1 MSEDELNK
9 LSKNC
14 FLSGFTKEQTDDA
27 ITKFKSL
34 LSKVHK
40 SVTTFNYNSNN
51 VPCIILTER
60 RFSEIMDKIAGRPV
74 SVDTNLNILQNAM
87 GNVFVEIS
95 LDFSNSDIHEE
106 ILLYANESL
115 DFFES
120 LAKTSMLALS
130 SPHSQVGQENVFMIQ
145 LPKPERATNAL
156 DVIRRGLKAGENP
169 PI

>member
-1 MSEDELNK
+1 MSKDELN
-9 LSKNC
+9 
-14 FLSGFTKEQTDDA
+14 E
-27 ITKFKSL
+27 L

-40 SVTTFNYNSNN
+40 SVTVFNYNGNQ

-74 SVDTNLNILQNAM
+74 SVDTNLNILQN
-87 GNVFVEIS
+87 GLGQVFVEIT
-95 LDFSNSDIHEE
+95 LDFSDGNIHEK

-130 SPHSQVGQENVFMIQ
+130 SPHSQIGQENVFMIQ

-156 DVIRRGLKAGENP
+156 DVIRRGLNAGKDQL
-169 PI
+169 